1 MNKLKGR
8 GDSPVSYEA
17 YLSKNQY
24 SQNTISIHSLRIKRF
39 KNWLKIYGL
48 KETQLDYGS
57 LLQYAKYLQTEKVYQ
72 RASTNNELR
81 AVKLY
86 YDHLIDQGKL
96 ERNPAENVTIRGTRT
111 KVISNLLSEEELE
124 DLYYSYETDHHDRFF
139 KATKLRDKVVVGFMV
154 FQGITAVELYH
165 LQEEYLQLCKG
176 KIGIPGTR
184 RSNPR
189 SLKLQPGQIMEL
201 MSYLS
206 DTRPYLAHKISTS
219 NNEQFI
225 YGSSSQMRTIT
236 GRIIRN
242 LKKYNH
248 KVSSYGQL
256 RASVIVNWLSRYNLR
271 QVQYL
276 AGHRYISSTEK
287 YVQDDLENLHE
298 IVKNFHP
305 LK

>member
-1 MNKLKGR
+1 M
-8 GDSPVSYEA
+8 SYEI
-17 YLSKNQY
+17 YLIKNQY
-24 SQNTISIHSLRIKRF
+24 SQSTITIHTLRIKRF

-48 KETQLDYGS
+48 KEAQLDYGS
-57 LLQYAKYLQTEKVYQ
+57 LLQYAKYLQTEKSYQ
-72 RASTNNELR
+72 RSSTNNELR

-86 YDHLIDQGKL
+86 YDYLIDKG
-96 ERNPAENVTIRGTRT
+96 ETGNNPAENVTIRGTRT
-111 KVISNLLSEEELE
+111 KVISNLLNEEELE
-124 DLYYSYETDHHDRFF
+124 DLYYSYETDHHDTFF
-139 KATKLRDKVVVGFMV
+139 KATKLRDKVVLGLIV
-154 FQGITAVELYH
+154 FQGITPVELYH
-165 LQEEYLQLCKG
+165 LQEEYLQLRKG
-176 KIGIPGTR
+176 KIEIPGTR

-201 MSYLS
+201 MSYLN
-206 DTRPYLAHKISTS
+206 DTRPYLAHKISTN
-219 NNEQFI
+219 NNEQLI

-236 GRIIRN
+236 GRIITN

>member
-1 MNKLKGR
+1 MSKLKVR
-8 GDSPVSYEA
+8 RDSPLSYEA

-24 SQNTISIHSLRIKRF
+24 SQSTITIHSLRIKRF
-39 KNWLKIYGL
+39 KNWLNIYGL

-57 LLQYAKYLQTEKVYQ
+57 LLQYAKYLQTEKAYQ

-96 ERNPAENVTIRGTRT
+96 ERNPAENVTILGTRT
-111 KVISNLLSEEELE
+111 KVISNLLREEELE
-124 DLYYSYETDHHDRFF
+124 DLYYSYETQHHDTFF
-139 KATKLRDKVVVGFMV
+139 KATKLRDKVVVGLMV

-165 LQEEYLQLCKG
+165 LQEEYLQLHKG
-176 KIGIPGTR
+176 KIEIPGTR

-189 SLKLQPGQIMEL
+189 TLKLQPGQIMEL
-201 MSYLS
+201 ITYMNE
-206 DTRPYLAHKISTS
+206 TRPYIAQRIKT
-219 NNEQFI
+219 NNREQLI
-225 YGSSSQMRTIT
+225 YGSLHQLHTIT
-236 GRIIRN
+236 GRIIKS